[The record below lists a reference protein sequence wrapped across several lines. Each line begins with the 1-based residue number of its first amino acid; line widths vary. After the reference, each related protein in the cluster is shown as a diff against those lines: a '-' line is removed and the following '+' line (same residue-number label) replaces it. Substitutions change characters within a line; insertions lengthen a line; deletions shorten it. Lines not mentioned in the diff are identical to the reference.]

1 MSAESVKDSL
11 GRWAFGASIA
21 PEAFNHPLWKSTFA
35 ALKAAPLPMAA
46 PGRKK
51 MSSFV
56 MDRLDEQDESDV
68 VLMMNDPKIRMYGW
82 SASTDSATVHHE
94 PVTAYSGLLP
104 TEQKP
109 VLLKFAN
116 SSTARKRLRILKAT
130 ARSET
135 TRKGLKLKRKALKR
149 TATSTKRKAP
159 REKAVKRAAVK
170 RTTTTR
176 IKSTPLFESARST
189 WLVPSSLWLAS
200 LCLSYKEAED

>member
-1 MSAESVKDSL
+1 
-11 GRWAFGASIA
+11 
-21 PEAFNHPLWKSTFA
+21 
-35 ALKAAPLPMAA
+35 
-46 PGRKK
+46 
-51 MSSFV
+51 
-56 MDRLDEQDESDV
+56 MDRLDEQDESHV

-82 SASTDSATVHHE
+82 SASTDSATFHHE
-94 PVTAYSGLLP
+94 PVAVYSGLLP